1 MNPHVIQQ
9 VLLVAPVFFDFDEQ
23 LEVTAMSDQAFNVSA
38 RLYADFFQARRAFA
52 DHDLFLCS
60 ALDKDRAGIPACP
73 F

>member
-38 RLYADFFQARRAFA
+38 RLYADFF
-52 DHDLFLCS
+52 
-60 ALDKDRAGIPACP
+60 
-73 F
+73 